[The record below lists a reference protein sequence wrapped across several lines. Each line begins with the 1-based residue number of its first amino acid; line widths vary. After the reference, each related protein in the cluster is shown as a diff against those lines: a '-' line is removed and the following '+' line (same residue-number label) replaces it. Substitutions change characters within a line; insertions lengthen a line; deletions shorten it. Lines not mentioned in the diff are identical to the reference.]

1 MEKGCVVLENFH
13 YAKLA
18 LARFST
24 LANTLVKDVAKFKHI
39 WCKKAAETQEAVSR
53 ELR

>member
-1 MEKGCVVLENFH
+1 MKAYKVFHGRANGKRLRSIRELYH

-39 WCKKAAETQEAVSR
+39 
-53 ELR
+53 